1 MVVLGTK
8 DDAKN
13 YEVVLSIR
21 DNQGLS
27 LVEFN
32 GKVFGSEER
41 QEDVIKREGAV
52 HLDEAIAKNVGSRSI
67 MGKLVLR
74 VFYRIIR
81 K

>member
-1 MVVLGTK
+1 MVVLGTE

-21 DNQGLS
+21 DNQGLG
-27 LVEFN
+27 LVEFS

-41 QEDVIKREGAV
+41 QEDVIKREGVV